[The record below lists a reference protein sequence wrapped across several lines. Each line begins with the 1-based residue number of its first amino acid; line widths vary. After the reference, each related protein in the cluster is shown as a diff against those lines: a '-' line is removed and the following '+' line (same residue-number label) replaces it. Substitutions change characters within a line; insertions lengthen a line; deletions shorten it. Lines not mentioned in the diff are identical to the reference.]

1 MTYLESSFVNFN
13 TTDLKFVFNEFSSD
27 LLKTEEVDHVG
38 LLWTDFFTLPG
49 SFWPPEGMTLGRLL
63 CMRER
68 ERGCGEVAWAMVSTS
83 CSFAFCSLTL
93 R

>member
-68 ERGCGEVAWAMVSTS
+68 ERMWRSSLGHGLYKLQ
-83 CSFAFCSLTL
+83 FCLLQPYS
-93 R
+93 